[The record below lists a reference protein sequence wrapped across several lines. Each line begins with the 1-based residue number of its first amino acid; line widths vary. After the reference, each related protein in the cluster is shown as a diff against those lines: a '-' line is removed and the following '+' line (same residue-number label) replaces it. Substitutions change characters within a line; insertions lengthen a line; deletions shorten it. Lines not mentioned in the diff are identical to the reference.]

1 MWLLPRHYQ
10 RKAAAVHSMTV
21 VANARKTRVGQL
33 YARLHEKED
42 TQHRLCE
49 GRPWGTTVT

>member
-1 MWLLPRHYQ
+1 MWLLPRHCQ